1 MRNNNSK
8 LPVILLVGLAVV
20 ILVVMYFVENDIE
33 IDFREIKEISFSDI
47 TSMEDIEK
55 LAGKKVKL
63 LGYISPLSPYG
74 YPYIYLTDTPYSTDV
89 FVEGKYNSI
98 AVYSKDGV
106 AIGYS
111 NHPVYVTGEIVI
123 EEITDSQ
130 DVSYGYRIKDA
141 VIENATIEQVD
152 GMVKKFFM
160 LAQDDVLNDLNE
172 LFGQM
177 DMLVYFDEYKAD
189 EIIKEED
196 LNKIDIEKIEALKQK
211 VQAYNDESYNTII
224 SVLDKL
230 NTISTELN
238 SLLEQ
243 SKYTE
248 FANQKEAFEQAYYE
262 FYYYVAEFK
271 V

>member
-1 MRNNNSK
+1 MKNNSK
-8 LPVILLVGLAVV
+8 LSVILLVGLTVV
-20 ILVVMYFVENDIE
+20 ILIAMYFVESDIE
-33 IDFREIKEISFSDI
+33 IDFRDVKEISFSDMS
-47 TSMEDIEK
+47 SMEDIEN
-55 LAGKKVKL
+55 LEGKKVKL

-74 YPYIYLTDTPYSTDV
+74 YSYIYLTDTPYSTDV
-89 FVEGKYNSI
+89 FIEGKYNSI

-111 NHPVYVTGEIVI
+111 NHPVFVTGEIVI

-130 DVSYGYRIKDA
+130 DMTYSYIIKDA
-141 VIENATIEQVD
+141 IIENATIDQVD

-172 LFGQM
+172 LFGQI
-177 DMLVYFDEYKAD
+177 DMFVYLDEYKDD

-196 LNKIDIEKIEALKQK
+196 LRKIEIEKIEGLKQK
-211 VQAYNDESYNTII
+211 VEIYNDESYNTLV

-230 NTISTELN
+230 NAISIELN
-238 SLLEQ
+238 RLLEE
-243 SKYTE
+243 SKYVE